1 MRGGIAK
8 RAKPVP
14 GLIVLLRS
22 AVAGLILEFETG
34 AFEIDSLLRL
44 AYASEVRKLGG
55 WPHEPEGP

>member
-1 MRGGIAK
+1 L
-8 RAKPVP
+8 P

-44 AYASEVRKLGG
+44 AYASEFKRLGVMAA
-55 WPHEPEGP
+55 